1 MSGKTTTLKAALIG
15 IAFTVAATGSAL
27 AQVTWRNHQL
37 MPAAFWL
44 VQNENKLAEEIAA
57 ESQGRF
63 KIVVLPAASSGFKMG
78 EVLDAVS
85 ENLLQMGYVAGGL
98 SAGQERILEL
108 LDLPQFVPG
117 DFEFRKKLWSELL
130 PMYNKLLLEKYDVMV
145 LDVIQY
151 NPRRLY
157 TKKEVKRLSDLKGLK
172 IRALGPTDGAFI
184 RALGAQPTAT
194 EWTEIT
200 IALQQG
206 VIDGHM
212 AADGPHLS
220 MRFNELAQNIFDTEN
235 AGPSVFTVI
244 SNKALKALPRS
255 ERDLLLSK
263 QAVYQERNRQQYY
276 AADAAAR
283 KTLLATGSR
292 VHPVPP
298 EDNET
303 MRKVAIPIVDAWAK
317 RLDPKSRPI
326 YEKARSM
333 VDAYY
338 AGKK

>member
-1 MSGKTTTLKAALIG
+1 MGSKSMRFKAAMLG
-15 IAFTVAATGSAL
+15 IALAVMTTCAV

-44 VQNENKLAEEIAA
+44 VQNENKLAEEIGAD
-57 ESQGRF
+57 SKGQFR
-63 KIVVLPAASSGFKMG
+63 IVVLPAASSGYKMG
-78 EVLDAVS
+78 EVLDTVS

-98 SAGQERILEL
+98 SAGQEQILEL

-117 DFEFRKKLWSELL
+117 DFEFRKKLWAELL
-130 PMYNKLLLEKYDVMV
+130 PMYNKLLLDKYDVMAF
-145 LDVIQY
+145 DVIQY

-157 TKKEVKRLSDLKGLK
+157 TKREVKRLADLKGLK

-220 MRFNELAQNIFDTEN
+220 MKFNELAPNIFDTEN

-244 SNKALKALPRS
+244 SNKALKALS
-255 ERDLLLSK
+255 KENRDLLLSK
-263 QAVYQERNRQQYY
+263 QAAYQERNRQQYY
-276 AADAAAR
+276 AADVAAR
-283 KTLLATGSR
+283 KALLASGSR
-292 VHPVPP
+292 VHPVSAA
-298 EDNET
+298 ENEL
-303 MRKVAIPIVDAWAK
+303 MRKQAIPIVEGWAK
-317 RLDPKSRPI
+317 RLDARSRPI
-326 YEKARSM
+326 YEKARAM
-333 VDAYY
+333 VDAYHST
-338 AGKK
+338 KK